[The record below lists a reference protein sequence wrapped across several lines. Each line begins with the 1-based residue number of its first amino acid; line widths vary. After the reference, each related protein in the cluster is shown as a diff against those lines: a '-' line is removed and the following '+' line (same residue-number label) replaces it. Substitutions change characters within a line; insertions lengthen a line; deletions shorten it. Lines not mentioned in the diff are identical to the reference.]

1 VNPQELDIPQEIKEK
16 LLKRGIDSL
25 YPPQEDA
32 IKTGVLEGKNLVLA
46 SPTASGKTLIAE
58 LCALR
63 HVLELGGKV
72 LYLTP
77 LRALTWE
84 KYEEF
89 QAYTDLEKP
98 DGKKIRVGVSS
109 GDIDNSSPWLQAYDI
124 VICTNEKCDSLLRHR
139 SPWMTGI
146 SLVIADEVHLIGS
159 DRGPTLEVSLARLR
173 QMSPD
178 IQVLALSATIS
189 NTDEVAEWLKAESV
203 TTDWRPVELREGVA
217 LGNHIV
223 FRDGQVQGIEQYHKQ
238 DPINL
243 ALNSLDDGGQALIFV
258 ESRRRAQSTARGTGN
273 ALKNR
278 LSRKEQTELHRI
290 ASEISSHGEKTR
302 LTDDLAD
309 IISKGAAF
317 HHAGLNRQHR
327 QIIETGFKEG
337 YIKILCATPTLA
349 AGVNLPA
356 RTVVIGNYRRF
367 MPGYGMQPIK
377 VMEYK
382 QMSGRAGR
390 PQYDKEGVA
399 LLIAGS
405 EDEQDYLMEDYIL
418 SKPERIDSRLAQ
430 ESALRGH
437 TLAAIAADYAHS
449 EPSLLDFFGST
460 FYGYNYPTAGIKL
473 ILGGILR
480 YLNREGMIQ
489 YEGDHLVATDFGRR
503 VSELYI
509 DPLTAVVLRDGLKHG
524 AMDITDFTW
533 LHLICHTPDMR
544 PILRPRRKDFEL
556 IENYL
561 EEHRDEI
568 AFRVSQ
574 GVDYIDYEDALGEV
588 KTAMVLDAWINEVSE
603 NDLLERY
610 NVQPGDRYSAV
621 TNGEWLLYS
630 AHELAKT
637 LELPEPRRHLIELRN
652 RVKHGVSKKLLQLV
666 GLKGIG
672 RVRAQ
677 VLYNSGYTT
686 QAKLK
691 RADLRQLTALP
702 LIGPKLAKTIKEQVG
717 GLVEEAEW
725 KSLDKVVAEQSSLTS
740 FIEEEPEEDKE
751 HEDYI

>member
-1 VNPQELDIPQEIKEK
+1 
-16 LLKRGIDSL
+16 
-25 YPPQEDA
+25 
-32 IKTGVLEGKNLVLA
+32 
-46 SPTASGKTLIAE
+46 
-58 LCALR
+58 
-63 HVLELGGKV
+63 
-72 LYLTP
+72 
-77 LRALTWE
+77 
-84 KYEEF
+84 
-89 QAYTDLEKP
+89 
-98 DGKKIRVGVSS
+98 
-109 GDIDNSSPWLQAYDI
+109 
-124 VICTNEKCDSLLRHR
+124 
-139 SPWMTGI
+139 
-146 SLVIADEVHLIGS
+146 
-159 DRGPTLEVSLARLR
+159 
-173 QMSPD
+173 
-178 IQVLALSATIS
+178 
-189 NTDEVAEWLKAESV
+189 
-203 TTDWRPVELREGVA
+203 
-217 LGNHIV
+217 
-223 FRDGQVQGIEQYHKQ
+223 
-238 DPINL
+238 
-243 ALNSLDDGGQALIFV
+243 
-258 ESRRRAQSTARGTGN
+258 
-273 ALKNR
+273 
-278 LSRKEQTELHRI
+278 
-290 ASEISSHGEKTR
+290 
-302 LTDDLAD
+302 
-309 IISKGAAF
+309 
-317 HHAGLNRQHR
+317 
-327 QIIETGFKEG
+327 
-337 YIKILCATPTLA
+337 
-349 AGVNLPA
+349 
-356 RTVVIGNYRRF
+356 
-367 MPGYGMQPIK
+367 
-377 VMEYK
+377 
-382 QMSGRAGR
+382 
-390 PQYDKEGVA
+390 
-399 LLIAGS
+399 
-405 EDEQDYLMEDYIL
+405 LMEDYIL

-556 IENYL
+556 IENYQ